1 MPGCLK
7 EYPHSLKITVN
18 SMLNVI
24 ASVIN
29 SNTYDRI
36 MFLGVVYILY
46 SKSVF
51 FCNKNIAYLFPSH
64 NRTPFL
70 LKSCAR
76 LTDSVCHFMT
86 LVLSLLS
93 VMQRLC

>member
-51 FCNKNIAYLFPSH
+51 FL
-64 NRTPFL
+64 
-70 LKSCAR
+70 
-76 LTDSVCHFMT
+76 
-86 LVLSLLS
+86 
-93 VMQRLC
+93 